1 MRINY
6 VRIPMLEVML
16 ALSHFYLN
24 DEFGEK
30 MCLQN
35 DPAIYKLYYLPF
47 EKISK
52 VSMTWKSQT
61 LHIAKK
67 RTYTSL
73 VTLFIVE

>member
-1 MRINY
+1 MK
-6 VRIPMLEVML
+6 IPMLEVML

-24 DEFGEK
+24 DGFRK
-30 MCLQN
+30 KKCLQN
-35 DPAIYKLYYLPF
+35 DSAIYKLYCLPF

-52 VSMTWKSQT
+52 VSMTWKSHT